1 MFWSIGEMAGL
12 QTLMPGVAAECLRS
26 QGWGKAWRLTKKWQS
41 LETRDR
47 RLRGERNI
55 PGVGWGTGCSAPGEL
70 GAGTCLRDLQAWIE
84 GVPVTS
90 DQALLRARAFP

>member
-1 MFWSIGEMAGL
+1 MAGL

-55 PGVGWGTGCSAPGEL
+55 PGWGGGQDAQLLESWGQGRASETSRPGL
-70 GAGTCLRDLQAWIE
+70 KVFQ
-84 GVPVTS
+84 
-90 DQALLRARAFP
+90 